1 MIPSEP
7 PAEIPPTMSRTNSTI
22 LPPPSDFP
30 VAMPEVTASVPD
42 SGEWRALVEITRDT
56 VRPGSLHAFELEAEA
71 EAEEVGTE

>member
-7 PAEIPPTMSRTNSTI
+7 LAESVPPRMSRTGTSSTI

-56 VRPGSLHAFELEAEA
+56 VRPGSLHDFEP
-71 EAEEVGTE
+71 EAEEE